1 MPIKSISLDALES
14 KVENIYES
22 IVVLSKRAQQ
32 INEEIKIEFNQRLEE
47 VQSKLMSEDSDEPET
62 METVTNPEQVL
73 IAREFE
79 KRPKPTQLAIE
90 ELLDSRL
97 DFRYKSENNG

>member
-14 KVENIYES
+14 KVENIYEA

-73 IAREFE
+73 VAREFE
-79 KRPKPTQLAIE
+79 KRPKPTQLSIE
-90 ELLDSRL
+90 ELLDSKL

>member
-1 MPIKSISLDALES
+1 MPIKSISLEALES
-14 KVENIYES
+14 KVDNIYEA

-32 INEEIKIEFNQRLEE
+32 INEEIKIEFNQRLEI

-62 METVTNPEQVL
+62 METVTNPEQVV

-79 KRPKPTQLAIE
+79 KRPKPTQVAIK
-90 ELLDSRL
+90 ELLDSKL
-97 DFRYKSENNG
+97 DYKYKSESNS